1 MSQNGPGHPVERGY
15 GDGDLGRSRNRDG
28 DRIWSRYGDGDTAV
42 SRYRNGDR
50 VLVRAHFPTGHA
62 RAPWY
67 TRGHTGEVVRIA
79 GPFPNAEERAYGR
92 PGAPEPL
99 YRVRFRQHD
108 LWPDYAGGADD
119 TLVADI
125 YEHWLE
131 PGDRQ

>member
-1 MSQNGPGHPVERGY
+1 MNSNR
-15 GDGDLGRSRNRDG
+15 GRSPAMGQHRLDDLVGRHYG
-28 DRIWSRYGDGDTAV
+28 GGGPATSRYGH
-42 SRYRNGDR
+42 GDR
-50 VLVRAHFPTGHA
+50 VLVRAHFPPGHI
-62 RAPWY
+62 RAPYY
-67 TRGHTGEVVRIA
+67 TRGHTGEVVQIT

-108 LWPDYAGGADD
+108 LWPDYEGGADD

>member
-1 MSQNGPGHPVERGY
+1 MRAQFPSGH
-15 GDGDLGRSRNRDG
+15 
-28 DRIWSRYGDGDTAV
+28 I
-42 SRYRNGDR
+42 
-50 VLVRAHFPTGHA
+50 
-62 RAPWY
+62 RAPYY
-67 TRGHTGEVVRIA
+67 TRGHTGEVVRIT

-108 LWPDYAGGADD
+108 LWPGYAGGADD

>member
-1 MSQNGPGHPVERGY
+1 MNRY
-15 GDGDLGRSRNRDG
+15 RSRSPTTGQLRPDEPAG
-28 DRIWSRYGDGDTAV
+28 RRYGGGGPAV
-42 SRYRNGDR
+42 SRFGHGER
-50 VLVRAHFPTGHA
+50 VLVRAHFPPGHI

-67 TRGHTGEVVRIA
+67 TRGHTGEVVQIT

-99 YRVRFRQHD
+99 YRVRFRQRD
-108 LWPDYAGGADD
+108 LWPDYEDGADD